1 MYTVPLVCE
10 ATFESTVHD
19 ADQEHTDYSSSP
31 AAKVVRDFYKAK
43 DLSATAWTSTTV
55 LGRPDQTV
63 KFSISIK
70 SKSIRLI
77 FGRIDRVESSK
88 HGQRVWSEPFA
99 YLKSR

>member
-55 LGRPDQTV
+55 LGRPT
-63 KFSISIK
+63 KFSRSVK

-88 HGQRVWSEPFA
+88 HGQESGPNRS
-99 YLKSR
+99 LT

>member
-43 DLSATAWTSTTV
+43 DLSAT
-55 LGRPDQTV
+55 LCGHRP
-63 KFSISIK
+63 
-70 SKSIRLI
+70 L
-77 FGRIDRVESSK
+77 
-88 HGQRVWSEPFA
+88 VWDG
-99 YLKSR
+99 

>member
-55 LGRPDQTV
+55 LGRPT
-63 KFSISIK
+63 KFSRSVK
-70 SKSIRLI
+70 SKSIRLDESI
-77 FGRIDRVESSK
+77 ALVEFSRRSRRACVDQYA
-88 HGQRVWSEPFA
+88 HIEVV
-99 YLKSR
+99 LKI

>member
-43 DLSATAWTSTTV
+43 DLSATVWTSTTG
-55 LGRPDQTV
+55 LGRPDQILERGHIEVDSADFGTDRSRRVLEARPKSLVRTV
-63 KFSISIK
+63 RLLEVG
-70 SKSIRLI
+70 SKI
-77 FGRIDRVESSK
+77 
-88 HGQRVWSEPFA
+88 
-99 YLKSR
+99 

>member
-43 DLSATAWTSTTV
+43 DLSATVWTSTTG
-55 LGRPDQTV
+55 LGRPT
-63 KFSISIK
+63 K
-70 SKSIRLI
+70 L
-77 FGRIDRVESSK
+77 
-88 HGQRVWSEPFA
+88 
-99 YLKSR
+99 